1 MAWPSVLPAGLAQA
15 VHTAGASLS
24 TSALSFLLPTCSSS
38 GKAASGGFGEGPGL
52 GGSTVRWLAAPAV
65 GRQT

>member
-38 GKAASGGFGEGPGL
+38 GKAASGGLE
-52 GGSTVRWLAAPAV
+52 RALALEAV
-65 GRQT
+65 QCAG